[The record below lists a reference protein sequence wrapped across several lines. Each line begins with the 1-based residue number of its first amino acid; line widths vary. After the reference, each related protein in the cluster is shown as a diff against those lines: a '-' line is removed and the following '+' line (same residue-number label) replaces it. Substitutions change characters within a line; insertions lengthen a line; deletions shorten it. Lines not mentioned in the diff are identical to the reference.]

1 MHSIR
6 PDRLVLK
13 KDNIIHCNS
22 WSLKFGGND
31 VERNENKRWQRLP
44 CLHYYIRLYTIIGIH
59 TNNTMK
65 YGELINKSDTYTHQN
80 KSMFKIFVHNIS
92 YTKAQWHK
100 KKKNKNSSLT
110 IGMCCFSQMEKCY
123 DDIGIKQSDVWQV
136 DHSRNTYNTSM
147 CTKLVIAEHNSYI
160 GAD

>member
-6 PDRLVLK
+6 PDRLLLK
-13 KDNIIHCNS
+13 KDNIIHCSS

-100 KKKNKNSSLT
+100 KKEQKFFTHHRNVLFQSNGEMLWRHWYKTKRCLT
-110 IGMCCFSQMEKCY
+110 GRS
-123 DDIGIKQSDVWQV
+123 
-136 DHSRNTYNTSM
+136 
-147 CTKLVIAEHNSYI
+147 
-160 GAD
+160 